1 MRFKVPKQQPESF
14 RASALYLA
22 GRTRGHSPD
31 RVEFVEA
38 RNLHSTDPE
47 GAALVMDA
55 TAAKSARCRQ
65 PAYHFIITF
74 DPKDAAAGKVT
85 PEVKRQVADAIL
97 RDMGLSEHQA
107 LVYSHR
113 DTDHP
118 HLHFLVNRVHPTRH
132 IAFDRHQDGR
142 RLAGIVQERARE
154 FGLNILRPRDLE
166 KERDRERVDDLSDM
180 PPAPTDAEYW
190 KARREG
196 REAQVPFAR
205 DEIAALRGLLKDD
218 FAGARSWPDLSA
230 RLARHGITLERKGQ
244 GLILTDGA
252 RVAKLSDMGKGVRF
266 QTLEARFGE
275 RYDDFLARSAADR
288 LARSPERGREK
299 NRDTASALSP
309 QEDRTVRAME
319 ASEPDARRR
328 DPVVALDNADLDYRY
343 WAGVE
348 ASYRMADRRVGALRR
363 VETQLERSAE
373 RHEAARQRQDR
384 SFMDFLGR
392 VYRDA
397 DKARA
402 AWERLEDK
410 MGIAEAERAVM
421 ENPLILGAAR
431 GWRLGDLRT
440 PGRAEAKRM
449 ARYLGERRR
458 RWRDA
463 LNKLGH
469 TRAEIERARQRTQ
482 LAVRDFEAI
491 QRVTGTPADLRAR
504 LLDKV
509 RARARAMERVTER
522 AFRESHVADDRK
534 TQLERAWRKERERRL
549 ERARERER
557 GGAFDL
563 DLSLFRGR

>member
-22 GRTRGHSPD
+22 GRTAGHSPD

-38 RNLHSTDPE
+38 RNLLTTDPN

-85 PEVKRQVADAIL
+85 PEVKRKVADAIL
-97 RDMGLSEHQA
+97 RDMGLTEHQA
-107 LVYSHR
+107 LIYSHR

-154 FGLNILRPRDLE
+154 FGLNILRSRELD
-166 KERDRERVDDLSDM
+166 KERERVDDLSQM

-196 REAQVPFAR
+196 REAQVPFTR
-205 DEIAALRGLLKDD
+205 DEITDLRALLKED
-218 FAGARSWPDLSA
+218 FAQARDWPDLSG

-244 GLILTDGA
+244 GLVLSDGA

-266 QTLEARFGE
+266 QTLEGRFGE
-275 RYDDFLARSAADR
+275 RYDDYLARTAGERLRPDRTERARDDGAD
-288 LARSPERGREK
+288 LTPDEA
-299 NRDTASALSP
+299 
-309 QEDRTVRAME
+309 RTVRALE
-319 ASEPDARRR
+319 DSDIDRP
-328 DPVVALDNADLDYRY
+328 DPVAALDDADLDYRY
-343 WAGVE
+343 WSGIQ
-348 ASYRMADRRVGALRR
+348 ASYRMAEGRLRELGRR
-363 VETQLERSAE
+363 EHWQEKS
-373 RHEAARQRQDR
+373 AAREDAAFRRQDR
-384 SFMDFLGR
+384 SFDTFLAK

-397 DKARA
+397 GKARA
-402 AWERLEDK
+402 TWEALEAK
-410 MGIAEAERAVM
+410 LGIAEAERTVM
-421 ENPLILGAAR
+421 ADPLVLGAAR
-431 GWRLGDLRT
+431 GLRLGEMRSA
-440 PGRAEAKRM
+440 GRAEAKRM

-463 LNKLGH
+463 LNRAEH
-469 TRAEIERARQRTQ
+469 ARAEIERARQRTR
-482 LAVRDFEAI
+482 LALRDFEAL
-491 QRVTGTPADLRAR
+491 QRVAGTPQEMRER
-504 LLDKV
+504 LFQKI
-509 RARARAMERVTER
+509 RARARAMERVTDR
-522 AFRESHVADDRK
+522 AFRESNLADHRK
-534 TQLERAWRKERERRL
+534 QQLERAWRIERERRL

-557 GGAFDL
+557 GETFDL

>member
-22 GRTRGHSPD
+22 GRTRGHSPE

-38 RNLHSTDPE
+38 RNLQTTDPN
-47 GAALVMDA
+47 GAALAMDA

-97 RDMGLSEHQA
+97 RDMGLTEHQA
-107 LVYSHR
+107 LIYSHR
-113 DTDHP
+113 DTEHP

-154 FGLNILRPRDLE
+154 FGLNVLRTRDMD
-166 KERDRERVDDLSDM
+166 RDRERVDDLSEM

-190 KARREG
+190 KARREK
-196 REAQVPFAR
+196 REAQIPFVR
-205 DEIAALRGLLKDD
+205 DEVVALRDLLKED
-218 FAGARSWPDLSA
+218 FASARNWSDLSD
-230 RLARHGITLERKGQ
+230 RLARRGITMERKGQ
-244 GLILTDGA
+244 GLVLTDGT
-252 RVAKLSDMGKGVRF
+252 RFAKLSDMGKGVRF
-266 QTLEARFGE
+266 QALETRFGE
-275 RYDDFLARSAADR
+275 RYDDHLARSAADR
-288 LARSPERGREK
+288 LARRPERDRE
-299 NRDTASALSP
+299 AGEPLSP
-309 QEDRTVRAME
+309 QEDRTVRALE
-319 ASEPDARRR
+319 ASEPAAQRR
-328 DPVVALDNADLDYRY
+328 DPVVSFDDADLDYRY
-343 WAGVE
+343 WTGIE
-348 ASYRMADRRVGALRR
+348 GSYRMAERRVSALRR
-363 VETQLERSAE
+363 IETGLVRTEQRQ
-373 RHEAARQRQDR
+373 EAARQRQDR
-384 SFMDFLGR
+384 SFTDFLGR

-397 DKARA
+397 DKART
-402 AWERLEDK
+402 AWERLEEK
-410 MGIAEAERAVM
+410 LGVAEAERAVTA
-421 ENPLILGAAR
+421 NPLILGAAR
-431 GWRLGDLRT
+431 GWRFGDLRT
-440 PGRAEAKRM
+440 PGRDEAKRM

-458 RWRDA
+458 RWREA
-463 LNKLGH
+463 VNKVGH

-491 QRVTGTPADLRAR
+491 QRVAGTPAELRER
-504 LLDKV
+504 LFEKI

-522 AFRESHVADDRK
+522 AFRESNVADHRK
-534 TQLERAWRKERERRL
+534 HQLERAWRKERERRL

-557 GGAFDL
+557 GDAYDL